1 MGFNIGNQQAAN
13 INNVEGNQT
22 IHGGQRGDYQ
32 AGIPTDSAA
41 ALVTQLRAMGLS
53 VEAVQAE
60 AIQAEL
66 VKPSPDHQAIAD
78 RLTRLTTVLD
88 SAGKIAQAGQA
99 LRGPLTALAGWLGV
113 VGTPILHLL
122 HG

>member
-22 IHGGQRGDYQ
+22 IHGGQHGDYQ
-32 AGIPTDSAA
+32 AGVPSVAAA
-41 ALVTQLRAMGLS
+41 ALVRQLRAMGLS

-66 VKPSPDHQAIAD
+66 DGPSPDHQDIAD

-99 LRGPLTALAGWLGV
+99 LRGPLTALAGCLGV
-113 VGTPILHLL
+113 VGAPILHLL
-122 HG
+122 NG